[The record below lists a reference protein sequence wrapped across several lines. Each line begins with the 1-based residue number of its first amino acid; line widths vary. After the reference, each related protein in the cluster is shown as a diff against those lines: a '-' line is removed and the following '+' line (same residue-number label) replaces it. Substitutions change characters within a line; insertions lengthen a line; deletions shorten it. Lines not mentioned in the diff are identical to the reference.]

1 MLRQAGKSS
10 ERSDDVSVP
19 PSRGSSCSEPGTASL
34 STAPATVTP
43 AHILS
48 SATFAKRFEVLFCGR
63 VSVPHKNAPPA
74 LIDEC
79 ILKLGHRHSSESSMR
94 EGDTLGLRDGLKT
107 LAVPSNGLKSKDD
120 HAAPAGSP
128 TTKTPVLFKREPSFP
143 CLQVL
148 DENGLS
154 PEISQTITTDSL
166 SRLTGVGP
174 SSQQENRTML
184 FMVIFI
190 THTHKHTHYCNRSV
204 ISKN

>member
-19 PSRGSSCSEPGTASL
+19 PRSRGSSCPEPGAASL
-34 STAPATVTP
+34 PTAPAAVTP
-43 AHILS
+43 ANILS

-79 ILKLGHRHSSESSMR
+79 ILKLGHWHSSESSMR
-94 EGDTLGLRDGLKT
+94 EGDTLGSRDGLKA
-107 LAVPSNGLKSKDD
+107 LAVPSNGLKSRDE
-120 HAAPAGSP
+120 HAAPAGRP
-128 TTKTPVLFKREPSFP
+128 TTKPPVLFQREPSSP
-143 CLQVL
+143 CLQAL

-154 PEISQTITTDSL
+154 PEISQTTTTDSL
-166 SRLTGVGP
+166 IRP

-190 THTHKHTHYCNRSV
+190 THTHTTV
-204 ISKN
+204 IDL